1 MSKFLSFSEIEAL
14 FDAEIELD
22 MSSAADWLREADT
35 DALMFSL
42 ISLFAS
48 SDIEALKLKELDRL
62 MLAAAEIEALMLAL
76 VLRNW
81 LSPWLSTTETE
92 VDIDALF
99 DADTELIRLVE
110 IDCDNDLLIDACSD
124 MNCLSRM
131 DKDVDSLILTDRD
144 ALKLFDIDTDSDLDA
159 EICSDKNCLSKIESD
174 VDSLMLTDLDV
185 LRLCEVDIEF
195 EMDSDL
201 LADMDATVETDA
213 D

>member
-22 MSSAADWLREADT
+22 ISSAADWLREADT

-42 ISLFAS
+42 VSLSDS
-48 SDIEALKLKELDRL
+48 SDIEALKLKELDKL

-131 DKDVDSLILTDRD
+131 DKDVDSL
-144 ALKLFDIDTDSDLDA
+144 
-159 EICSDKNCLSKIESD
+159 
-174 VDSLMLTDLDV
+174 MLTDLDV

-201 LADMDATVETDA
+201 LADMDASVETDA